1 MNERYRKPEDLP
13 RQLALFPLR
22 GVILLP
28 GSTLPLNVFEPRY
41 LQLVDDALGG
51 ARLIAIIQ
59 PKREAGEDESP
70 EGRAVELRSIG
81 TVGRITA
88 FSETDDG
95 RYLITL
101 TGIARFELA
110 SEEETDTPYRIAI
123 GAFDKFADDL
133 SRGEGEEE
141 VDRERLLDVLKTY
154 LKVNKLSADW
164 ESINRSSNELLVNTL
179 SMISPYGPEEKQ
191 ALLEAQDLKTR
202 TEVLIA
208 LAEMELA
215 TRDDGSGTTIQ

>member
-1 MNERYRKPEDLP
+1 MSDRYRKPDDLP
-13 RQLALFPLR
+13 RNLSLFPLR

-41 LQLVDDALGG
+41 LELVDDALKGD
-51 ARLIAIIQ
+51 RLIGIIQ
-59 PKREAGEDESP
+59 PKRDAGEDESP
-70 EGRAVELRSIG
+70 EGNSVDLRSVG

-88 FSETDDG
+88 FSETEDR

-101 TGIARFELA
+101 TGITRFEMTG
-110 SEEETDTPYRIAI
+110 EETSDTPYRIAS
-123 GAFDKFADDL
+123 AMYDRFAIDL
-133 SRGEGEEE
+133 NRGDGEEN

-191 ALLEAQDLKTR
+191 ALLEAADLKTR
-202 TEVLIA
+202 TDVLIA